1 MILVLSKPHSKRRT
15 ETFCAQHDTGEKTKR
30 KTRFTHHGA
39 DSCAS
44 SEPGFSKYSRVMLSS
59 FIETWYLGEGQL
71 WQSLAGVTSTALPA
85 LEANAGLAKEFQRV
99 QHPEDHLGPHQHLSA
114 LRQSPDMGGVSTTHK
129 RRGDSRSPP
138 AITAAH
144 PGPAGCFFPT
154 VLL

>member
-1 MILVLSKPHSKRRT
+1 MHNMILEKKQKGKP
-15 ETFCAQHDTGEKTKR
+15 
-30 KTRFTHHGA
+30 
-39 DSCAS
+39 DSHIMGQIPVRVQS
-44 SEPGFSKYSRVMLSS
+44 QVFSTYSRVMLSS

-144 PGPAGCFFPT
+144 PGPAGWFFPT